1 MSLFC
6 GREIITFQ
14 AKKHHVSWI
23 INQQPRLQSHHL
35 MPRLMKLTV
44 YEISTLH
51 FLHSYNQPA
60 TVNCCFSSLQQCSVQ
75 WSNKI
80 NYHRKYLWR
89 KIDHDSDDIKLGL
102 CSRPWMRVVGRYTE
116 WTDGMDPVLR
126 TDIHII
132 IIMVLVGEV
141 SIVTCPV
148 SSSLTGVS
156 SQSGCDK
163 MSSGGH
169 AWSGHT
175 TPAPFLFGC
184 CSDGELWGVMVY
196 LCL

>member
-1 MSLFC
+1 M
-6 GREIITFQ
+6 
-14 AKKHHVSWI
+14 
-23 INQQPRLQSHHL
+23 
-35 MPRLMKLTV
+35 
-44 YEISTLH
+44 
-51 FLHSYNQPA
+51 
-60 TVNCCFSSLQQCSVQ
+60 
-75 WSNKI
+75 
-80 NYHRKYLWR
+80 KYLLYIFCTVTINLQLSTVASHLCSNVQFNDPIKLITIENYPWR

-102 CSRPWMRVVGRYTE
+102 CSRPWMRVVGRYTD

-184 CSDGELWGVMVY
+184 CTDGELWGVMVY